1 MLLLGLG
8 VFFCLVLRL
17 VPMLMSMLNID
28 AQPLYSLLCIVIVH
42 QCTTRMMRMNTQD
55 MEVEEQKQELLAK
68 LKIIAER
75 HGWMYKGQPS
85 VVKLAR
91 TISRYACE
99 RQIKHLLENA
109 RFADDIQ
116 RFDSYYREK
125 SEFAT
130 LKILDTI
137 KTRLSAD
144 GVNAAILTE
153 VPSDIGRYDV
163 VIVQGYPCEVYCKG
177 EEIIRVEVKAGLSVN
192 LEQIE
197 RYLWD
202 SSPLILVRVITGH
215 VAKIEPPKLRSYVL
229 FSLKELH
236 AKADRLLSGKFYA
249 IPRATCTVCS
259 DSDCPHNRSR
269 ESTGIVT
276 FPDGK
281 FLEDLNLFFQ
291 NLSYAAERT
300 ASLIIE
306 ELKGVALSQNQSKQA
321 VISSPSNR

>member
-1 MLLLGLG
+1 
-8 VFFCLVLRL
+8 
-17 VPMLMSMLNID
+17 MSMLNIN
-28 AQPLYSLLCIVIVH
+28 AQHLYTLLCIIIVH
-42 QCTTRMMRMNTQD
+42 QCTTKVTRMNTQD
-55 MEVEEQKQELLAK
+55 IEVEEQKQILLEK
-68 LKIIAER
+68 LRMIAER

-109 RFADDIQ
+109 RFENDGQ

-137 KTRLSAD
+137 KTRLSTD

-153 VPSDIGRYDV
+153 APSDIGRYDV
-163 VIVQGYPCEVYCKG
+163 AIVQGYPCKVYCKG

-197 RYLWD
+197 RYMWD

-215 VAKIEPPKLRSYVL
+215 VAKIEPPKLRSYIL

-249 IPRATCTVCS
+249 IPRASCAVCS
-259 DSDCPHNRSR
+259 DSDCPHNRRRKSA
-269 ESTGIVT
+269 GMVT
-276 FPDGK
+276 FPDGR

-306 ELKGVALSQNQSKQA
+306 ELNGVALSQKQSEQA

>member
-1 MLLLGLG
+1 MLLLGPA

-17 VPMLMSMLNID
+17 APTLTSMFNID
-28 AQPLYSLLCIVIVH
+28 AQPLYTLLCIVIVH
-42 QCTTRMMRMNTQD
+42 KCTARVTEMNTQD
-55 MEVEEQKQELLAK
+55 IEVEEQKQELLEK

-85 VVKLAR
+85 LVKLAR
-91 TISRYACE
+91 TISKYACE

-109 RFADDIQ
+109 RLADDSQ

-144 GVNAAILTE
+144 DVHAAILTE
-153 VPSDIGRYDV
+153 VPSDVGRYDLA
-163 VIVQGYPCEVYCKG
+163 IVQGYPCKVYCKG

-197 RYLWD
+197 RYMWE

-215 VAKIEPPKLRSYVL
+215 VAKIEPQKLRSYIL

-236 AKADRLLSGKFYA
+236 AKADRLLSGKLYA
-249 IPRATCTVCS
+249 IPRATCAVCS

-269 ESTGIVT
+269 KSARMVT
-276 FPDGK
+276 FPDSR

-306 ELKGVALSQNQSKQA
+306 ELKDVALSQRQTEQA
-321 VISSPSNR
+321 MTSSPSNK

>member
-1 MLLLGLG
+1 
-8 VFFCLVLRL
+8 
-17 VPMLMSMLNID
+17 
-28 AQPLYSLLCIVIVH
+28 
-42 QCTTRMMRMNTQD
+42 MMRMNTQD

-109 RFADDIQ
+109 RFSDDSQ

-144 GVNAAILTE
+144 GVNTAILTE

-306 ELKGVALSQNQSKQA
+306 ELKGVALSQNQSGQA

>member
-1 MLLLGLG
+1 
-8 VFFCLVLRL
+8 
-17 VPMLMSMLNID
+17 
-28 AQPLYSLLCIVIVH
+28 
-42 QCTTRMMRMNTQD
+42 MRMNTQD
-55 MEVEEQKQELLAK
+55 MEIEEQKEELLAK
-68 LKIIAER
+68 LRMIAER
-75 HGWMYKGQPS
+75 YGWVYKGQPC
-85 VVKLAR
+85 VAKLAR
-91 TISRYACE
+91 TISMYACE
-99 RQIKHLLENA
+99 RQIKHLLQSA
-109 RFADDIQ
+109 RFADDGQ
-116 RFDSYYREK
+116 RFDAYYREK

-130 LKILDTI
+130 LKILDCL
-137 KTRLSAD
+137 KTRLSAH
-144 GVNAAILTE
+144 GVDAAILTE

-163 VIVQGYPCEVYCKG
+163 AIVQGYPCKVHSKG

-197 RYLWD
+197 RYMWD
-202 SSPLILVRVITGH
+202 PSPLILVRVITGH
-215 VAKIEPPKLRSYVL
+215 VAKIEPPKLRPYVL

-259 DSDCPHNRSR
+259 DSDCPHNRTR

-276 FPDGK
+276 FPDVK

-306 ELKGVALSQNQSKQA
+306 ELKGVTAESKPKQT
-321 VISSPSNR
+321 SSDLFTIQ